1 MAQETQLHISI
12 KNKMIKKLSSFYNAF
27 ILSFDPI
34 KIITDSLYQMK
45 PEVEV
50 VNLVESLKNKKINN
64 ILFNECLSLAIIKR
78 QSQVCL
84 KLLETFPSMD
94 INLGYRSE
102 HFTQDAPLN
111 LATVCINHADE
122 LIITLMDKTKNINQE
137 AKSHS
142 SQAEHYPNALFSYL
156 LQARY
161 RNKSN
166 INIEVIQKFIDAG
179 SHLDVTKEILI
190 KNGTYDTLNLLDLA
204 ISSHNAKVVDLFLN
218 TPLATFENIEHA
230 KIIYEH
236 NGLSSFSPEKDSK
249 EIFINLNQK
258 MIQIE
263 KEKLENNIVQPTIS
277 LPKKVKI

>member
-1 MAQETQLHISI
+1 
-12 KNKMIKKLSSFYNAF
+12 MIKKLSSFYNAF